1 MQTGHA
7 ATDVGSAGSLIVAAS
22 RPLEWADGRSMT
34 FCLGINVHDGLVGIA
49 DTRLVTGCECLV
61 GKKVA
66 TYEGPGFS
74 FFIMNSGLR
83 SLRDKV
89 LLYFEDEYTKQISSR
104 DRLFKIVNLYAAQV
118 RRLAQEDGKALAESD
133 LRFNIHA
140 LVGGQMSADSAQRLF
155 LIYPEGNWVE
165 IGEDTPY
172 QIIGNSGYGK
182 PILER
187 SLKHKD
193 PLLYAF
199 KLGILAFDA
208 TRLCASDVDF
218 PLDVVLYERRSFRMI
233 EHRYQRE
240 DLREISNWW
249 QERMRSAVAELPSE
263 WVESAFSRLGNVAL
277 ASGLRGG

>member
-1 MQTGHA
+1 
-7 ATDVGSAGSLIVAAS
+7 
-22 RPLEWADGRSMT
+22 MT

-49 DTRLVTGCECLV
+49 DTRVVAGCECLSA
-61 GKKVA
+61 KKVA

-74 FFIMNSGLR
+74 FFVMTSGLR

-89 LLYFEDEYTKQISSR
+89 LLYFEEEYSRQISAR

-118 RRLAQEDGKALAESD
+118 RRLAEEDKKALRESD
-133 LRFNIHA
+133 LRFNIHS
-140 LVGGQMSADSAQRLF
+140 LIGGQMSADSAQRLF
-155 LIYPEGNWVE
+155 LVYPEGNWVE
-165 IGEDTPY
+165 ISQDTPY

-187 SLKHKD
+187 SLTNRD

-218 PLDVVLYERRSFRMI
+218 PLDVVLYEKGSFKMV
-233 EHRYQRE
+233 EHRYERE
-240 DLREISNWW
+240 DLKPISNWW
-249 QERMRSAVAELPSE
+249 QERMRSAVAELPSA
-263 WVESAFSRLGNVAL
+263 WVESAFFAL
-277 ASGLRGG
+277 EEQTTTGANSG